1 MHKLFQRQ
9 NVKPVVIRSCP
20 CIRLVLLG
28 LILCS
33 LIILP
38 SARAQEPLDPDADLR
53 ALIEQMSVADRV
65 GQLFMVTF
73 QGNDVGPDSAIAEL
87 IRTYRVG
94 GVVLQAS
101 NGNFRNDPVAGPD
114 GQLLDT
120 PAQVLILTNRLQ
132 GLAFDRALSLLQAL
146 TPEDAANIQPLPPQS
161 TTPITTLVRLPLLI
175 AINQEGDGYPTTEL
189 RRGFTPL
196 PDNMALGA
204 TWNPQAAET
213 VGAVVGQEMA
223 AVGINLLLGPSL
235 DVLDTPR
242 INQPGDLGTRTFG
255 GNPYWVGLMGQA
267 YIRGVHEGS
276 AGRVATVAKHFP
288 GQGSADR
295 RPDEEIATVQKPLT
309 LLRQVELAPFA
320 AVAHGDDAAAVTD
333 AFMSSHVRYRGFQD
347 NTRQLTPPISLA
359 PQLQTIL
366 ALEEFKGWREA
377 GGLLVS
383 DALGVP
389 SIRRY
394 YDPSLQKFPH
404 RQVALDAF
412 ATGGNDILLLSQF
425 ALTDDWEAQIA
436 NIKDTL
442 LFFQERYTVDE
453 VFRERV
459 NASLLRILR
468 LKRRIYPALSLENA
482 LVTPDGLSQVGQNT
496 QRIMQIAQAAATL
509 IDPGPEELAD
519 RLPTGPL
526 VDENILIITDARQGQ
541 ECEDCPSFKLIDPL
555 ALETIMLRLYGP
567 QASAQ
572 IDPKRVRSLSF
583 TQFEAF
589 LQGTSQ
595 EPSQEEIERLLQE
608 AKWII
613 FAMLDV
619 APSSSPEST
628 SLKQFLSTR
637 SDSLRDK
644 RLIVFSFSA
653 PYYLDPTEISKLTV
667 CFGLYSKTTPFLETA
682 VRLLFREY
690 APQGRPPV
698 SIPAINYDL
707 PEQVQPNP
715 QQVINLRIV
724 NGPSYREGEPIV
736 MRAGQTLRVVT
747 GLITDHNRNPVPDGT
762 VVTFR
767 LFYPTESLEL
777 PRQQSET
784 RGGIAETVVKLERPG
799 ELQVSATAGTARQ
812 SDVLVI
818 TIEGATPTA
827 TVTPTSTPL
836 PTPSPT
842 PTPTTVPA
850 LNLSIEKMPKEPAS
864 RLPRV
869 DGAAFLLAL
878 LATLFAGV
886 VTYTVQTSNGLAL
899 HEAINVVLW
908 GIVIGMTA
916 YVFYGLGWLPGA
928 TYLQLTAR
936 PWGAAVITLVASLL
950 PLLVARARSFLIRL
964 GSSRLQEQE

>member
-1 MHKLFQRQ
+1 
-9 NVKPVVIRSCP
+9 
-20 CIRLVLLG
+20 
-28 LILCS
+28 
-33 LIILP
+33 
-38 SARAQEPLDPDADLR
+38 
-53 ALIEQMSVADRV
+53 
-65 GQLFMVTF
+65 
-73 QGNDVGPDSAIAEL
+73 
-87 IRTYRVG
+87 
-94 GVVLQAS
+94 
-101 NGNFRNDPVAGPD
+101 
-114 GQLLDT
+114 
-120 PAQVLILTNRLQ
+120 
-132 GLAFDRALSLLQAL
+132 LSLLQAL
-146 TPEDAANIQPLPPQS
+146 TPEDATNVQPLPPQS
-161 TTPITTLVRLPLLI
+161 TTPITSLVRLPLLV
-175 AINQEGDGYPTTEL
+175 AIDQGGDGFPTAEL

-196 PDNMALGA
+196 PDSMALGA
-204 TWNPQAAET
+204 TWDPRAAET
-213 VGAVVGQEMA
+213 VGAVVGQESA
-223 AVGINLLLGPSL
+223 AVGINLLFGPSL

-288 GQGSADR
+288 GQGASDR
-295 RPDEEIATVQKPLT
+295 RPDEEIATVQKPLA

-320 AVAHGDDAAAVTD
+320 AVAHGDDAAAVTE

-366 ALEEFKGWREA
+366 ALEEFKGWRKT
-377 GGLLVS
+377 GGILVS

-412 ATGGNDILLLSQF
+412 VTGGNDILLLSQF
-425 ALTDDWEAQIA
+425 ALTDDWDAQVA

-459 NASLLRILR
+459 NAALLRILR
-468 LKRRIYPALSLENA
+468 LKRRLYPALSLENA

-509 IDPGPEELAD
+509 IDPGLEELAD
-519 RLPTGPL
+519 RLPAGPL
-526 VDENILIITDARQGQ
+526 ADENILIIADARQGQ
-541 ECEDCPSFKLIDPL
+541 ECEDCPPFKLIDPL

-572 IDPKRVRSLSF
+572 VDPKRVRSLSF
-583 TQFEAF
+583 VQLMAF
-589 LQGTSQ
+589 LQGAS
-595 EPSQEEIERLLQE
+595 EDPPQEEIERLLQE
-608 AKWII
+608 ADWII

-619 APSSSPEST
+619 APLNYPEST
-628 SLKQFLSTR
+628 SLKQFLSVR

-653 PYYLDPTEISKLTV
+653 PYYLDPTEISKLTAY
-667 CFGLYSKTTPFLETA
+667 FGLYSKTPPFLETA

-690 APQGRPPV
+690 TPQGRPPV
-698 SIPAINYDL
+698 SIPAINYNL
-707 PEQVQPNP
+707 SEQVQPNP
-715 QQVINLRIV
+715 QQVIGLRIMDGSNRELV
-724 NGPSYREGEPIV
+724 LDSDQVEGEPVV
-736 MRAGQTLRVVT
+736 MRVGQTLRVAT
-747 GLITDHNRNPVPDGT
+747 GLVTDHNRNLVPDGT
-762 VVTFR
+762 AVTFR
-767 LFYPTESLEL
+767 LLYPTESLEL
-777 PRQQSET
+777 PRQQSAT
-784 RGGIAETVVKLERPG
+784 RSGIAEMVVKLERPG
-799 ELQVSATAGTARQ
+799 ELQISATAGTARQ

-827 TVTPTSTPL
+827 TATPTSTPL

-842 PTPTTVPA
+842 PTPTTAFAINPSAEDTPKKPA
-850 LNLSIEKMPKEPAS
+850 P

-869 DGAAFLLAL
+869 DGVAFLLAL
-878 LATLFAGV
+878 LAASLAGFI
-886 VTYTVQTSNGLAL
+886 TYALQASYGLAL
-899 HEAINVVLW
+899 HEVINVVLW
-908 GIVIGMTA
+908 GIVMGMAA

-928 TYLQLTAR
+928 TYLQQTTR
-936 PWGAAVITLVASLL
+936 PWGAAVVTLAASLL
-950 PLLVARARSFLIRL
+950 PLLVARTRLFLIRL
-964 GSSRLQEQE
+964 GASQFQEHDSAQT